1 MMPSP
6 KGNKEPYLSPIIVQ
20 NGLLRGYAFVSD
32 TELPQVAVLIN
43 NKPLTKVFC
52 KLPVPKSYQK
62 NAAHKFDDRTKGFL
76 VPLPAQVFD
85 GAPHELTIRL
95 CLPRQFTGKSAT
107 GKPKQDWLIENKSIF
122 QSGDR
127 HGRVNYVD
135 HHFQGWVAFNQRPIP
150 LPQLTLCD
158 QQGNYLKE
166 IPLVPLPVATGQTGK
181 YLANFRIPSKHLPIP
196 LRIHCG
202 GTELIGSPCEPAK
215 KLAGLLETFDKKA
228 IRGWAFDMNKPAD
241 PVELTLKIDNKIFSF
256 FRPNIRRFDIGRY
269 LKLADEEL
277 GIIGFQITPPEILFD
292 GKPHRISVE
301 FTDSGHPLRGSNQL
315 VQIPKNYLTLG
326 EITPHVKLVPRSAK
340 IARPKAPLVSVI
352 ILNRNG
358 ELPLASLFES
368 WKAKNSLTNIEFIVV
383 DHASEDESLKLLS
396 QWQYQLPLHTIP
408 LPLNDSFS
416 ASCNRAAAE
425 ARGRFLLFL
434 NNDIV
439 WLQDALPPMVDSL
452 EKDPEIGALGLKLLK
467 STDDHEQAFMQAPVQ
482 HLGVRFKLSNG
493 AYWPYE
499 ATSDDKNEAE
509 YSAQEVPAV
518 TAAAMLCRKAD
529 FFRAGQFDTR
539 YFYGFEDV
547 EFCLRL
553 NHKLNRK
560 IVCRNDLVALHYHG
574 HTRLSG
580 RAVDIFDR
588 LMNNANILQKQV
600 GLWLKRNYWTSLFSN
615 DKNLTTEKLTI
626 GFIIDE
632 APTKDSTT
640 PLSTDASKLARQVLR
655 NYPQTRAVFLPPSR
669 GWYNARNLHVLIV
682 GHPEYDIDN
691 LTAHREDLI
700 TLAWIRDNPD
710 LWCQLPWWSQFDG
723 YLAASSAIVRQL
735 APTLACPIVKTS
747 AASPLGPLFNP
758 WLAPLRIALLLP
770 SKLTPRHNPFIDE
783 LQRSL
788 KADGAIVWQESSIS
802 GEDSGSGLKRLAD
815 VQIAVHFN
823 KHIPKNLP
831 APQFHSLNILWA
843 PHGSKIPHPDHA
855 QGWVVINAMPQ
866 VKWLHTEIEKALG
879 NTFHSS

>member
-1 MMPSP
+1 MMLSP
-6 KGNKEPYLSPIIVQ
+6 KSNKEPYLSPIIVH
-20 NGLLRGYAFVSD
+20 NGLLRGYAYVSD

-43 NKPLTKVFC
+43 GKPLTKIFC
-52 KLPVPKSYQK
+52 KLPVPKAYQD
-62 NAAHKFDDRTKGFL
+62 AAHKLDDRAKGFL
-76 VPLPAQVFD
+76 VPLPAHVFD

-95 CLPRQFTGKSAT
+95 YLPGQFTGKSAT
-107 GKPKQDWLIENKSIF
+107 GNPKQGWLIENKSIF

-127 HGRVNYVD
+127 HGHVNYVD

-158 QQGNYLKE
+158 QQGNCIKE
-166 IPLVPLPVATGQTGK
+166 IPLIPLPAATGQPGK
-181 YLANFRIPSKHLPIP
+181 YLANFRIPRKNLPIP

-202 GTELIGSPCEPAK
+202 GTELTGSPCEPAK
-215 KLAGLLETFDKKA
+215 KLAGFLERFDKKA

-256 FRPNIRRFDIGRY
+256 FRPNIRRFDIARH
-269 LKLADEEL
+269 LKLSDEEL
-277 GIIGFQITPPEILFD
+277 GIVGFQITPPEILFD

-301 FTDSGHPLRGSNQL
+301 FTDSSHPLRGSNQL
-315 VQIPKNYLTLG
+315 VQIPKNYLTLD
-326 EITPHVKLVPRSAK
+326 EIAPPPKLVRRSAK
-340 IARPKAPLVSVI
+340 IARPQAPLVSVI

-358 ELPLASLFES
+358 ETPLATLLES
-368 WKAKNSLTNIEFIVV
+368 WKAKNSLTHIEFIVV
-383 DHASEDESLKLLS
+383 DHASEDESLKLLN
-396 QWQYQLPLHTIP
+396 QWQYQLPLHIIP
-408 LPLNDSFS
+408 LSFNDSFS

-439 WLQDALPPMVDSL
+439 WLQDALPAMVDAM
-452 EKDPEIGALGLKLLK
+452 EKDQEIGALGLKLLK

-509 YSAQEVPAV
+509 YSAQIVPAV
-518 TAAAMLCRKAD
+518 TAAAMLCRKED
-529 FFRAGQFDTR
+529 FFRAGQFDPS

-553 NHKLNRK
+553 GHKLNRK

-588 LMNNANILQKQV
+588 LVNNANILQKQV

-615 DKNLTTEKLTI
+615 DKTLTTEKLTI

-632 APTKDSTT
+632 APAKDGTT

-655 NYPQTRAVFLPPSR
+655 NYPQAQVVFLPPSR
-669 GWYNARNLHVLIV
+669 GWYNARNLHVLVV
-682 GHPEYDIDN
+682 GHREYDIDN

-710 LWCQLPWWSQFDG
+710 LWCQLPWWPQFDG
-723 YLAASSAIVRQL
+723 YLAASSAIARQL
-735 APTLACPIVKTS
+735 APTIGNPIVKTS
-747 AASPLGPLFNP
+747 ATSPLGPLFNP
-758 WLAPLRIALLLP
+758 QLAPLRIALLVS
-770 SKLTPRHNPFIDE
+770 SKMTPQHNACINE

-788 KADGAIVWQESSIS
+788 KGDGAIVWHDSSSSES
-802 GEDSGSGLKRLAD
+802 GFKRLAD
-815 VQIAVHFN
+815 VQIATYFN
-823 KHIPKNLP
+823 KRLPENLP
-831 APQFHSLNILWA
+831 VPQFHTLNIIWA
-843 PHGSKIPHPDHA
+843 PHGSKIPHPDD
-855 QGWVVINAMPQ
+855 QGWVTVNSMPQ

-879 NTFHSS
+879 NTFHPS

>member
-1 MMPSP
+1 MMLSP
-6 KGNKEPYLSPIIVQ
+6 KSYKAPYLAPIIVH

-32 TELPQVAVLIN
+32 TELPQVDVLIN
-43 NKPLTKVFC
+43 GKPLTKVFC
-52 KLPVPKSYQK
+52 KLPIPKTYQD
-62 NAAHKFDDRTKGFL
+62 AANKLDDRAKGFL

-95 CLPRQFTGKSAT
+95 CLPGQSTGKSAT
-107 GKPKQDWLIENKSIF
+107 GNPKQGWLIENKLTF
-122 QSGDR
+122 QFGDR
-127 HGRVNYVD
+127 HGHVNYVD
-135 HHFQGWVAFNQRPIP
+135 HHFQGWVAFNQRPTP

-158 QQGNYLKE
+158 QQGNCIKE
-166 IPLVPLPVATGQTGK
+166 VPLIPLPAAAGQAGK
-181 YLANFRIPSKHLPIP
+181 YLANFRIPRKNLPIP
-196 LRIHCG
+196 LWIHCG
-202 GTELIGSPCEPAK
+202 GTELTGSPCEPSK
-215 KLAGLLETFDKKA
+215 KLAGFLERFDKKA

-256 FRPNIRRFDIGRY
+256 FRPNIRRFDIARH
-269 LKLADEEL
+269 LKLSDEEL
-277 GIIGFQITPPEILFD
+277 GIVGFQITPPEILFD

-301 FTDSGHPLRGSNQL
+301 FTDSSHPLRGSNQL
-315 VQIPKNYLTLG
+315 VQIPKNYLTLD
-326 EITPHVKLVPRSAK
+326 EIAPPPKLARRSAK

-358 ELPLASLFES
+358 ETPLATLLES
-368 WKAKNSLTNIEFIVV
+368 WKAKNSLTNIEFIIV
-383 DHASEDESLKLLS
+383 DHASEDESLKLLN
-396 QWQYQLPLHTIP
+396 QWQYQLPLHIIP
-408 LPLNDSFS
+408 LSFNDSFS

-439 WLQDALPPMVDSL
+439 WLQDALPPIVDAL
-452 EKDPEIGALGLKLLK
+452 EKDQKIGALGLKLLK

-499 ATSDDKNEAE
+499 ATNDDKNEAE
-509 YSAQEVPAV
+509 YSAQVVPAV
-518 TAAAMLCRKAD
+518 TAAAMLCRKED
-529 FFRAGQFDTR
+529 FFRAGQFDPS

-553 NHKLNRK
+553 GHKLNRK

-588 LMNNANILQKQV
+588 LVNNANVLQKQV

-632 APTKDSTT
+632 APAKDGTT
-640 PLSTDASKLARQVLR
+640 PLSADANKLARQVLR
-655 NYPQTRAVFLPPSR
+655 NYPQAQVVFLPPSR

-700 TLAWIRDNPD
+700 TLAWIRDNPN
-710 LWCQLPWWSQFDG
+710 LWCQLPWWPQFDG
-723 YLAASSAIVRQL
+723 YLAANSAIVRQL
-735 APTLACPIVKTS
+735 APTIVNPIVKTS
-747 AASPLGPLFNP
+747 ATSPLGPLFNP
-758 WLAPLRIALLLP
+758 RLPPLRIALLVS
-770 SKLTPRHNPFIDE
+770 SKMTSRHEARISE
-783 LQRSL
+783 LQQSL
-788 KADGAIVWQESSIS
+788 KANGAIVWQDSPSS
-802 GEDSGSGLKRLAD
+802 DSGSKRLAD
-815 VQIAVHFN
+815 VQIAIHLN
-823 KHIPKNLP
+823 KRLPENLP
-831 APQFHSLNILWA
+831 APQFHTLNILWA
-843 PHGSKIPHPDHA
+843 PDGSKTLHPDDA
-855 QGWVVINAMPQ
+855 QGWMIINSMPQ

-879 NTFHSS
+879 NTFHPS

>member
-1 MMPSP
+1 MMLSP
-6 KGNKEPYLSPIIVQ
+6 KSNKEPYLSPIIVH
-20 NGLLRGYAFVSD
+20 NGLLRGYAYVSD

-43 NKPLTKVFC
+43 GKPLTKIFC
-52 KLPVPKSYQK
+52 KLPVPKAYQD
-62 NAAHKFDDRTKGFL
+62 AAHKLDDRAKGFL
-76 VPLPAQVFD
+76 VPLPAHVFD

-95 CLPRQFTGKSAT
+95 YLPGQFTGKSAT
-107 GKPKQDWLIENKSIF
+107 GNPKQGWLIENKSIF

-127 HGRVNYVD
+127 HGHVNYVD

-158 QQGNYLKE
+158 QQGNCIKE
-166 IPLVPLPVATGQTGK
+166 IPLIPLPAATGQPGK
-181 YLANFRIPSKHLPIP
+181 YLANFRIPRKNLPIP

-202 GTELIGSPCEPAK
+202 GIELTGSPCEPAK
-215 KLAGLLETFDKKA
+215 KLAGFLERFDKKA

-256 FRPNIRRFDIGRY
+256 FRPNIRRFDIARH
-269 LKLADEEL
+269 LKLSDEEL
-277 GIIGFQITPPEILFD
+277 GIVGFQITPPEILFD

-301 FTDSGHPLRGSNQL
+301 FTDSSHPLRGSNQL
-315 VQIPKNYLTLG
+315 VQIPKNYLTLD
-326 EITPHVKLVPRSAK
+326 EIAPPPKLVRRPAK
-340 IARPKAPLVSVI
+340 ITRPKAPLVSVI

-358 ELPLASLFES
+358 ETPLATLLES
-368 WKAKNSLTNIEFIVV
+368 WKAKNSLTHIEFIVV
-383 DHASEDESLKLLS
+383 DHASEDESLKLLN
-396 QWQYQLPLHTIP
+396 QWQYQLPLHIIP
-408 LPLNDSFS
+408 LSFNDSFS

-439 WLQDALPPMVDSL
+439 WLQDALPAMVDAM
-452 EKDPEIGALGLKLLK
+452 EKDQEIGALGLKLLK

-499 ATSDDKNEAE
+499 ATSDDKSEAE
-509 YSAQEVPAV
+509 YSAQIVPAV
-518 TAAAMLCRKAD
+518 TAAAMLCRRED
-529 FFRAGQFDTR
+529 FFRAGQFDPS

-553 NHKLNRK
+553 GHKLNRK

-588 LMNNANILQKQV
+588 LVNNANVLQKQV

-615 DKNLTTEKLTI
+615 DKTLTTEKLTI

-632 APTKDSTT
+632 APAKDGTT

-655 NYPQTRAVFLPPSR
+655 NYPQAQVVFLPPSR
-669 GWYNARNLHVLIV
+669 GWYNARNLHALIV

-710 LWCQLPWWSQFDG
+710 LWCQLPWWPQFDG
-723 YLAASSAIVRQL
+723 YLAASSAIARQL
-735 APTLACPIVKTS
+735 APQHRQPDCK
-747 AASPLGPLFNP
+747 N
-758 WLAPLRIALLLP
+758 
-770 SKLTPRHNPFIDE
+770 
-783 LQRSL
+783 
-788 KADGAIVWQESSIS
+788 
-802 GEDSGSGLKRLAD
+802 KRN
-815 VQIAVHFN
+815 F
-823 KHIPKNLP
+823 P
-831 APQFHSLNILWA
+831 ARP
-843 PHGSKIPHPDHA
+843 P
-855 QGWVVINAMPQ
+855 V
-866 VKWLHTEIEKALG
+866 
-879 NTFHSS
+879 